1 MTDFF
6 IRPHFPEITAFR
18 HFMLHKSNIAEN
30 LCNFHWLNHNT
41 SLSPIHINPMIRLFL
56 IFISL
61 ALPALAD
68 KLPSDVVKNTSW
80 EIDAIIQRNNQ
91 AKNITAN
98 PIIDDATFLRRTY
111 LNIIG
116 RIPTYEECKTF
127 LDDPTDDKRSTLIDQ
142 LIYSPGFNSKWFNFY
157 ANLLRVQTNQEQFGV
172 GWHLWL
178 REAVATNK
186 PYDKLVYEMLT
197 ASGHCTDNPAV
208 GYYLRDSNMLLD
220 NISNTAQIFLG
231 TQIGCAQCH
240 DHPFEDWTQKQ
251 YYQLASF
258 GAAIEYNSSH
268 AQRKIQEVLATKNKG
283 KESRSRHQRRR
294 FNQEAR
300 DLGSLFRAFR
310 KNEISLNKHKSITL
324 PTDYKYNDGKPGD
337 KVLPAILFGKIPER
351 TTPIPPLTVMARWLT
366 AKENPMFTKVIANR
380 LWAHATG
387 YGLVEPLDN
396 WTERSDLSHP
406 EVLDLLVK
414 ILHTT
419 NYDTRETLRV
429 IYHTTLFQRE
439 SCREEINDG
448 RMHDFRGPLLRR
460 MSAEEI
466 HDSLLTLELGNIDTA
481 QNRAM
486 KPRWDQLC
494 SQIDKL
500 LKATPAQL
508 IKLDQ
513 IADTTEEATRKMR
526 KENQALQAAIAKAK
540 NDGNQQLSIELQRK
554 LTTSQQKTRQLRR
567 NSMKQAANGNAQS
580 MEMMAS
586 MMANNQL
593 RIRNR
598 IPLRASEL
606 PTPFDPGS
614 LPRDF
619 GASDRNTTNAEH
631 TRASIPQALTMLN
644 GHEIERITDQRGKL
658 ADLLKQAD
666 SPDQRLDILFLSLY
680 NAIPTKEERTFFA
693 PLLAHPKHIRV
704 LAKAMLT
711 SNRFLFIQ

>member
-1 MTDFF
+1 M
-6 IRPHFPEITAFR
+6 IRPTFILIFALVSIPVA
-18 HFMLHKSNIAEN
+18 AEK
-30 LCNFHWLNHNT
+30 LSIEVVRNT
-41 SLSPIHINPMIRLFL
+41 SR
-56 IFISL
+56 
-61 ALPALAD
+61 
-68 KLPSDVVKNTSW
+68 

-91 AKNITAN
+91 KENITAN
-98 PIIDDATFLRRTY
+98 PIIDDATFLRRSY

-116 RIPTYEECKTF
+116 RIPTYQEGKSF
-127 LDDPTDDKRSTLIDQ
+127 LENPSENKRSELIDQ
-142 LIYSPGFNSKWFNFY
+142 LIYSPGFNSTWFNFY
-157 ANLLRVQTNQEQFGV
+157 ANLLRLQTNQEQFGV

-178 REAVATNK
+178 RESVATNK
-186 PYDKLVYEMLT
+186 PYDQLVYEMLT

-258 GAAIEYNSSH
+258 GAAIEYGSSQ
-268 AQRKIQEVLATKNKG
+268 ARGKIQETIAYKNKG

-294 FNQEAR
+294 FNQETR
-300 DLGSLFRAFR
+300 DLSSLFRSFG
-310 KNEISLNKHKSITL
+310 KNAISHNKYRLLTL
-324 PTDYKYNDGKPGD
+324 PADYKYNDGKPGD
-337 KVLPAILFGKIPER
+337 KVTPEVIFGKLPEYP
-351 TTPIPPLTVMARWLT
+351 TPIPAHISMARWLT
-366 AKENPMFTKVIANR
+366 AKENPMFSKTIANR

-419 NYDTRETLRV
+419 KFDTRETLRV
-429 IYHTTLFQRE
+429 IYHTTLFQRS
-439 SCREEINDG
+439 SCPEEINDG

-466 HDSLLTLELGNIDTA
+466 HDSLLTLELGNIDA
-481 QNRAM
+481 QQNRAM
-486 KPRWDQLC
+486 KPRWEQLC
-494 SQIDKL
+494 SQIDSL
-500 LKATPAQL
+500 LKATPEQ
-508 IKLDQ
+508 IIELDH
-513 IADTTEEATRKMR
+513 IADSAEEATREFR
-526 KENQALQAAIAKAK
+526 KKNQALQAAIAKAR
-540 NDGNQQLSIELQRK
+540 NDGNTKLATELQRK
-554 LTTSQQKTRQLRR
+554 LIASQQETRSQRWE
-567 NSMKQAANGNAQS
+567 SMSRAANGNAES
-580 MEMMAS
+580 MEMMDS

-644 GHEIERITDQRGKL
+644 GNEIERITDQRGKL
-658 ADLLKQAD
+658 ADLLKQAK

-680 NAIPTKEERTFFA
+680 NALPTDDERTFFA
-693 PLLAHPKHIRV
+693 PLLAEHKHIRV

-711 SNRFLFIQ
+711 SNRFLFVE